1 MAGDIV
7 AVLRQQALFAGAGDD
22 DIARLAAVARRR
34 SWPAGTTLFQRGD
47 PGQDLILVTAGRI
60 RLSILSPDGRELGLR
75 HAEAGASLGELAVLD
90 GSPRSADATAVTESA
105 GLVISRADLDRI
117 TAERPAIL
125 GAFVAYLCARLR
137 DTTDQMESIALYRL
151 ESRLARMLLAL
162 ARAQKAGAQN
172 VGAQNAGDTGTVT
185 VELPLSQSEIADMI
199 GATRPRVNG
208 AFAALEDAGA
218 LRRSGTTAICR
229 LAILRAIGEGGGA

>member
-1 MAGDIV
+1 MTGEIE

-22 DIARLAAVARRR
+22 DIARLAAAARRR
-34 SWPAGTTLFQRGD
+34 SWSAGTMLFQRGD

-60 RLSILSPDGRELGLR
+60 RLSILSADGRELGLR

-105 GLVISRADLDRI
+105 GLVIARADLDRI

-125 GAFVAYLCARLR
+125 RSCIAYLCARLR

-151 ESRLARMLLAL
+151 EARLARMLLAL
-162 ARAQKAGAQN
+162 ARAQKAG
-172 VGAQNAGDTGTVT
+172 DSGTVT
-185 VELPLSQSEIADMI
+185 IELPLSQSEIADMI

-218 LRRSGTTAICR
+218 LKRTGAAVVCR
-229 LAILRAIGEGGGA
+229 LAVLRAIGEGGGA